1 MMTSTHIHDSEKTRT
16 GVQETREERQRVG
29 WWRIRTLK
37 HMCFCIGQARAH
49 KSVLLSKRERWS
61 GFGQMYVPRLILDAT
76 GMQQTERASSG
87 AMQVAAQVAVQ
98 VAV

>member
-1 MMTSTHIHDSEKTRT
+1 
-16 GVQETREERQRVG
+16 
-29 WWRIRTLK
+29 
-37 HMCFCIGQARAH
+37 
-49 KSVLLSKRERWS
+49 
-61 GFGQMYVPRLILDAT
+61 MYVPRLILDAT